1 MQNFD
6 SMNFTLQHKII
17 NYDDK
22 FKLNLP
28 FHAMDYIE
36 SNHINPPAACWQC
49 ISANSGLLQRWMLLL
64 WCDAMCISIVTGR
77 ACVEAA
83 ALCHNPMSSTQDS
96 HPLLIKYKSI
106 TYLNNGLPSSANKW
120 MDYITCG
127 CALTKHTNR
136 HTHIWASHWA
146 RLMVCCVWLN
156 LLHPPPQSHNRS
168 RVSNVNCAP
177 PKRKALAPQ
186 TAIFRVEYSYGRG
199 RLPRTDMPTKHRH
212 HTWDQ
217 YSQTRDTDWWR
228 WRWWWDAV
236 IKTPTKKPSS
246 PHTAKD
252 CQLVCSATPTR
263 LQLSSI
269 VVYKRFRVTDHMC
282 HHRLTE
288 MTIWRTE
295 HLQYGTEKMNHS

>member
-1 MQNFD
+1 
-6 SMNFTLQHKII
+6 
-17 NYDDK
+17 
-22 FKLNLP
+22 
-28 FHAMDYIE
+28 
-36 SNHINPPAACWQC
+36 
-49 ISANSGLLQRWMLLL
+49 
-64 WCDAMCISIVTGR
+64 MCISIVTGR

-83 ALCHNPMSSTQDS
+83 ALCHNSMSSTQDS

-156 LLHPPPQSHNRS
+156 LLHPPPQSHNRR
-168 RVSNVNCAP
+168 RVSNVYCAP

-199 RLPRTDMPTKHRH
+199 RLPRTDTPTKHRL